1 MIFKARLLKKP
12 KLIKDYFSIQSLQYS
27 KYRPT
32 YPKKLYRYLLSECR
46 DRKLAWDVGTGNG
59 QAAKKLSIYF
69 EQVYA
74 TDISNYQLLNAFQ
87 GKNIAE
93 GTTWNSIK
101 KMVMENKQPVK
112 SFKFKE

>member
-1 MIFKARLLKKP
+1 MIFKARLFKKP

-69 EQVYA
+69 SKIILEQKICPMQWSGIVQHFG
-74 TDISNYQLLNAFQ
+74 IML
-87 GKNIAE
+87 
-93 GTTWNSIK
+93 
-101 KMVMENKQPVK
+101 
-112 SFKFKE
+112 